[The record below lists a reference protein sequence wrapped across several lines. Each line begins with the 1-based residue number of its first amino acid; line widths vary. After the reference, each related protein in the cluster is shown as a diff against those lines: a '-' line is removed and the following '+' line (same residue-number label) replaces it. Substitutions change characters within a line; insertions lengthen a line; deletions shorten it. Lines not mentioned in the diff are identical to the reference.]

1 MKKITGLAV
10 LSKKDYLTTI
20 FDGYKKSI
28 PYPMCYS
35 GRNLEEAINEIRN
48 FKLDCVLFFD
58 VNTDFIELYSADFR
72 KRFPN
77 IYPVLIGP
85 DTNAEI
91 TPILLQSSLRGYVT
105 FHAMSSDEIIRVIE
119 NIERT
124 GYHENK
130 FFSSEWRIQHYKSK
144 EVIFEEKLTC
154 AEQEILELFQLGWNV
169 KRIGHHLYKSEHAIR
184 FHLKNLKRKAK
195 VSSLNSLLIKTKSNI
210 WVR

>member
-1 MKKITGLAV
+1 MKKIIGLAV
-10 LSKKDYLTTI
+10 LSKKDYLTSI
-20 FDGYKKSI
+20 FSDFKKSI

-35 GRNLEEAINEIRN
+35 GRCLQDAISKIRN
-48 FKLDCVLFFD
+48 FRLDCVLFFD
-58 VNTDFIELYSADFR
+58 VNKDFIELYAADFR
-72 KRFPN
+72 KRYPN

-105 FHAMSSDEIIRVIE
+105 FHEMSSDAICSVIH

-124 GYHENK
+124 GFHENK
-130 FFSSEWRIQHYKSK
+130 FFSSEWRKQHFRTK
-144 EVIFEEKLTC
+144 EIIFHEKLTC
-154 AEQEILELFQLGWNV
+154 AEQEILNLFQLGWNV

-195 VSSLNSLLIKTKSNI
+195 VNSLNSLLIKTKNSI
-210 WVR
+210 